1 MTLPAPFS
9 PSPVERAYAG
19 VPRRCVALR
28 GPLESQPVTGNLRSA
43 RLRRCVRPGW
53 RPLAKQLR
61 KARARVL
68 VSPGASLPKEGA
80 VASGMKAVAGEVYQI
95 RRSSAEFPGMSTALL
110 LVLSFCRTSSLLS
123 SCFLTRSV
131 RTERQLQQQR
141 KKLSGGL

>member
-9 PSPVERAYAG
+9 PSPVQRAYAG
-19 VPRRCVALR
+19 VPRLCVALR

-43 RLRRCVRPGW
+43 RPRRCVRPGW

-68 VSPGASLPKEGA
+68 VGLIAQGRGA

-110 LVLSFCRTSSLLS
+110 LVLSFCRTSPLLS